1 MNLLKKCKEKIVKTL
16 FPAWCL
22 NCHKEG
28 EALCS
33 DCLSLIEIN
42 PWQYCP
48 FCPRPKRVINKG
60 KCSSHQHFALD
71 GLFSAISYQ
80 DPLAKKIIRAF
91 KYRPFLKSLDQPLI
105 QIILAHFQI
114 SENKI
119 LFHSQGNGCFIP
131 IPISKSKIK
140 RRGYNQ
146 SNLLGQGLSAFYS
159 IPILEDVLI
168 KVKETKSQVNLS
180 KKERTEN
187 LAGAFLIKDS
197 ELIKSKIIFLVDD
210 VFTTGATM
218 EEAAKTLKKA
228 GAKKVF
234 GIAVAREGLN

>member
-1 MNLLKKCKEKIVKTL
+1 MNLLKKCKEKIVETL

-28 EALCS
+28 MALCS

-42 PWQYCP
+42 PWQHCP
-48 FCPRPKRVINKG
+48 FCPKPKRVINKG
-60 KCSSHQHFALD
+60 KCGSHQHFALD
-71 GLFSAISYQ
+71 GLFSAVSYQ
-80 DPLAKKIIRAF
+80 DPLVKKIIRAF
-91 KYRPFLKSLDQPLI
+91 KYQPFLKNLDQQLI

-119 LFHSQGNGCFIP
+119 LFHSQDNSCLIA
-131 IPISKSKIK
+131 IPISKSKLK

-146 SNLLGQGLSAFYS
+146 SSLLAKGLSTFYQ
-159 IPILEDVLI
+159 IPILENILI
-168 KVKETKSQVNLS
+168 KTKETKSQVSLS
-180 KKERTEN
+180 KEERKEN
-187 LAGAFLIKDS
+187 LAGAFSITSSEIIKN
-197 ELIKSKIIFLVDD
+197 KIIFLVDD

-218 EEAAKTLKKA
+218 EEAAKTLKRA